1 MPRAKTFPRKPFVFG
16 KYIVEYKEEAKSP
29 ANFLKEELNT
39 EAEAE
44 AAAERLKE
52 LGYNKVEVKKI
63 G

>member
-44 AAAERLKE
+44 AAADLRQ
-52 LGYNKVEVKKI
+52 GGWGAGRVKR
-63 G
+63 